1 MYIFFYDIITLGVDN
16 MFFIGGISNEEKK
29 LDYVQNTICP
39 KCGKFSRMEVY
50 MTYMYFSLFFV
61 PIFKWSKKYF
71 VKYTCCNSIYILD
84 EDIGI
89 KINHKENIS
98 ISDDNLHYVD
108 NDFSLLSCFIGINI
122 ILYRY
127 LHFFFLY
134 YYLFV
139 QIYQIFS

>member
-108 NDFSLLSCFIGINI
+108 NDFSTFNRCNNCDYICEHNFEYCPKCGKKL
-122 ILYRY
+122 
-127 LHFFFLY
+127 
-134 YYLFV
+134 
-139 QIYQIFS
+139 

>member
-1 MYIFFYDIITLGVDN
+1 

-29 LDYVQNTICP
+29 LDYVQNTTCP

-84 EDIGI
+84 EDI
-89 KINHKENIS
+89 
-98 ISDDNLHYVD
+98 HYVD
-108 NDFSLLSCFIGINI
+108 NDFSTFNRCNNCDYICEHNFEYCPKCGKKL
-122 ILYRY
+122 
-127 LHFFFLY
+127 
-134 YYLFV
+134 
-139 QIYQIFS
+139 

>member
-29 LDYVQNTICP
+29 LDYVQNTTCP

-71 VKYTCCNSIYILD
+71 VKYKLIFNYYVNKF
-84 EDIGI
+84 
-89 KINHKENIS
+89 KIFFKV
-98 ISDDNLHYVD
+98 L
-108 NDFSLLSCFIGINI
+108 I
-122 ILYRY
+122 I
-127 LHFFFLY
+127 FFF
-134 YYLFV
+134 F
-139 QIYQIFS
+139 F